1 MNEVTEKVLVLVR
14 ATPEES
20 RKHDHLVCVAG
31 INENDQWR
39 RLYPFMFSYGEGL
52 INFRKKDTIEVTL
65 ANPDND
71 KRRESRKVAHHQ
83 NLNLPLSDDGVRERI
98 LPLVSSI
105 EKLSEENAS
114 LGVIKPELQRID
126 VTVNSTDIYDE
137 QTYFS
142 IAGDYLERR
151 ERVKMPVELRYR
163 FRCSDEPGCKGHNL
177 DRLGTERT
185 GKKRYAEREGSKSH
199 RREDKNPILRFHEDA
214 RPILLHGNA
223 FSIWFLADHW
233 NLLSA
238 RSRECAPEKNRSTET
253 SGGVNRLV
261 AK

>member
-114 LGVIKPELQRID
+114 LGVIKPELQGID

-163 FRCSDEPGCKGHNL
+163 FRCSDEPGCKGHNIIL
-177 DRLGTERT
+177 IDWELNELARNVM
-185 GKKRYAEREGSKSH
+185 
-199 RREDKNPILRFHEDA
+199 RREKDLKVIEEKIRTRFFDFMKTRDLYFFMGTHFRFGSWLIIGIFYPPAQENVH
-214 RPILLHGNA
+214 PKKTVQLKL
-223 FSIWFLADHW
+223 
-233 NLLSA
+233 
-238 RSRECAPEKNRSTET
+238 PEE
-253 SGGVNRLV
+253 
-261 AK
+261 